1 MMEFL
6 LLLLPAALGSGWYM
20 GKSNKPSPREGVSTK
35 IPRDYFVGLNFL
47 LEEQPD
53 KAVDVFIKM
62 LEVDSETVDT
72 HLALGSLFRRRGEV
86 DRAIRIHQNVIA
98 RPHLAKQQRV
108 QALLALGQDYLRA
121 GVFDRAERLFLEVVE
136 MGEQSTLSL
145 RFLLD
150 IYQQEKNWQQAI
162 QIAQKLAT
170 ITTEKMNVRIAH
182 YYCELAIEAR
192 DKGQLEQAQKHLKQ
206 ALVVDK
212 RCVRASLLI
221 ADHEKQM
228 GQFKQAIRFYQQV
241 KDQDPEYLSEAIN
254 PLAECYEKL
263 GKEEELIEYLQQC
276 LTQYPRMSVVLA
288 LAEILKRYQ
297 GHADAASFIADQL
310 RTTPSV
316 RGLHQLIRL
325 QLVDAE
331 GPAKENLSILYDL
344 TIKLLKNKPIY
355 RCEQCGFH
363 GKVLHWLCPSCKGW
377 STVKP
382 IHGLEGD

>member
-6 LLLLPAALGSGWYM
+6 LLLLPAALGSGWYI
-20 GKSNKPSPREGVSTK
+20 GKSNKSSTREGVSTQ

-47 LEEQPD
+47 LNEEPD
-53 KAVDVFIKM
+53 KAVDIFIKM
-62 LEVDSETVDT
+62 LEVDTETVDT

-86 DRAIRIHQNVIA
+86 DRAIRIHQNIIA
-98 RPHLAKQQRV
+98 RPNLAKQQRV
-108 QALLALGQDYLRA
+108 LALLALGQDYLRA

-162 QIAQKLAT
+162 TIAQKLASMT
-170 ITTEKMNVRIAH
+170 NQKMNVRIAH

-192 DKGQLEQAQKHLKQ
+192 ESGQIELAQKQLKQ
-206 ALVVDK
+206 ALVIDK
-212 RCVRASLLI
+212 RCVRASMLL
-221 ADHEKQM
+221 ADLEKHG
-228 GQFKQAIRFYQQV
+228 GQYKQAIRFYQQV
-241 KDQDPEYLSEAIN
+241 KDQDPEYLSEAIS

-263 GKEEELIEYLQQC
+263 GKEEELIDYLQQC
-276 LTQYPRMSVVLA
+276 LIQYPRMSVVLA
-288 LAEILKRYQ
+288 LAELLKRYQ
-297 GHADAASFIADQL
+297 GHTEAARFIAEQL
-310 RTTPSV
+310 RTNPSV

-325 QLVDAE
+325 QLIDAE
-331 GPAKENLSILYDL
+331 GPAKENLAILYDL

-363 GKVLHWLCPSCKGW
+363 GKVLHWLCPSCKEW
-377 STVKP
+377 STIKP